1 MYQVGKVLDSA
12 SSSYGRRIWNL
23 AQLSLVRQL
32 GVPLPDDQSEPQ
44 HPIPRANPFPKV
56 TDLLCRLPL
65 PTFTHRLEAINL
77 GDLLRNSGTKQS
89 INERLVWRFAEQR
102 MLIRQLD

>member
-1 MYQVGKVLDSA
+1 MDCATHFLLALEIGATPVLHHRV
-12 SSSYGRRIWNL
+12 Y
-23 AQLSLVRQL
+23 
-32 GVPLPDDQSEPQ
+32 
-44 HPIPRANPFPKV
+44 HYPIPRANPFPKV